1 MQKKAV
7 QTNQPPKSKAG
18 KNRLQE
24 MRAAMKAK
32 MAEQK
37 SKMASQSTSEHKEV
51 CDLGCSD
58 DNVVNV
64 SDSGVGNEW

>member
-1 MQKKAV
+1 
-7 QTNQPPKSKAG
+7 
-18 KNRLQE
+18 